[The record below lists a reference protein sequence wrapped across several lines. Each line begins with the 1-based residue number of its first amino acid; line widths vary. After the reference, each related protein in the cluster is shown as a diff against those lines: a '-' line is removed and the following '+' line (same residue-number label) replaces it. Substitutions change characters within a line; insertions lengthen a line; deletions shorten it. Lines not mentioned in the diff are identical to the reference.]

1 MPEIHSLDAVPD
13 KYTDDPNFESPL
25 KTKYLG
31 ALAGSERIYVN
42 IDYVKPGAKSAKY
55 HSHSLTEEFF
65 LVLRGKGSVRI
76 GDRTVPVKQGDF
88 VAKPAG
94 RAIAHQFINDGDEVL
109 EILDC
114 GTTEKNDVIEYPDE
128 DVLVVKEKGLA
139 FKESQVLKNWSSD
152 PNE

>member
-1 MPEIHSLDAVPD
+1 MPELHNLDAVPD
-13 KYTDDPNFESPL
+13 KYTDDPGFESPL
-25 KTKYLG
+25 KTKYLS

-65 LVLRGKGSVRI
+65 LILRGKGSVRI
-76 GDRTVPVKQGDF
+76 GGSTVPVKQGDF

-128 DVLVVKEKGLA
+128 GVFVVKEKGLA
-139 FKESQVLKNWSSD
+139 FKESHALKNWSSD